1 MTKKSAKTGRKYY
14 RRKGLSNIKGQ
25 KHVTDYL
32 EVEIR
37 AYHSSKD
44 HNRSFGPAMLSG
56 PPGVGKT
63 MVAKEIHG
71 ELKNKRLI
79 EVNGEALNSKK
90 ELYSTLID
98 MQNSGTLLIDECHA
112 MNRRAQ
118 HILLT
123 SISEKKLFVPSNISS
138 VPACVIDLPD
148 FAMIFATTD
157 EYQIQAPL
165 RNRMR
170 IYCRFDYYSV
180 EDLVEIVHQRADE
193 LNAAYESEEVLH
205 IIAQRAKRTPR
216 LALDKNLSTCL
227 SVSRSNGHK
236 MITLDDVH
244 KAFGHLQ
251 IDELGLDRL
260 DRSYLELLYDSC
272 PSTVGVLS
280 SRLSMPSLTIQK
292 VVEPYLL
299 REGFINKGKSS
310 VRIITQKGRNHI
322 ETTSFKPVSGG

>member
-1 MTKKSAKTGRKYY
+1 MTKKSAIAGRKYH

-25 KHVTDYL
+25 KHVTNYL
-32 EVEIR
+32 EVEVC
-37 AYHSSKD
+37 AYRSCRK
-44 HNRSFGPAMLSG
+44 RKGSFGPVMLSG

-98 MQNSGTLLIDECHA
+98 MQNSGSLLIDECHA
-112 MNRRAQ
+112 LNRRAQ

-123 SISEKKLFVPSNISS
+123 TISEKKLYVPSNISS
-138 VPACVIDLPD
+138 VPACIIDLPD
-148 FAMIFATTD
+148 FAIIFATTD

-170 IYCRFDYYSV
+170 IYCRFDYYLV
-180 EDLVEIVHQRADE
+180 EDLVEIVRQKTDE
-193 LNAAYESEEVLH
+193 LKALYESEQVLH
-205 IIAQRAKRTPR
+205 IIAQRSKRTPR

-227 SVSRSNGHK
+227 SVSKSDGHK

-244 KAFGHLQ
+244 KAFGYLQ

-260 DRSYLELLYDSC
+260 DRSYLELLYDSG
-272 PSTVGVLS
+272 PTTVGVLS
-280 SRLSMPSLTIQK
+280 SRLSMPSLTIQR
-292 VVEPYLL
+292 VIEPYLL
-299 REGFINKGKSS
+299 RERFIDKAKAS
-310 VRIITQKGRNHI
+310 VRVITQKGTEHI